1 MRKLLAQLASR
12 MNRTR
17 RLRCYMIRDITRKGK
32 LGKQPLQAIL
42 VL

>member
-1 MRKLLAQLASR
+1 MRMRLAQLSSLT
-12 MNRTR
+12 NRTR

-32 LGKQPLQAIL
+32 LGKQPLQPVL